1 MKENNKII
9 LVLASRTR
17 MQQNFSEMKQLIL
30 YQPRVDAV
38 QQNHRENRLQ
48 GQLLWG

>member
-9 LVLASRTR
+9 LVLVNRTR
-17 MQQNFSEMKQLIL
+17 MQLNFLEIRQLIL

-38 QQNHRENRLQ
+38 QQNHRESKLR
-48 GQLLWG
+48 GQLL